1 MKTETH
7 PLTPVMQLSRRASLL
22 APLLALALTA
32 VAPVVATA
40 QAWPSKPIKIIVP
53 FPPGGT
59 SDPMARIIGQKL
71 GEILGQSFVVENK
84 AGAGTTIGTADVAR
98 APADGYT
105 LLLTPAPFVITQY
118 VYPKLPYDGK
128 KDFTPIGLIQTTPT
142 VLVVNPK
149 LGVRT
154 PAELLQLVR
163 SRPGKITFGTPG
175 VGTLPHLIGE
185 LLNMQAGLNMVHVP
199 YKGGAPALNDLLAG
213 VVDMAIMTPLIR
225 ETVQSGKLVAIG
237 TTSLRRTPSTPDW
250 PTLAETVVP
259 GFEALAWFGL
269 MARSNTPPD
278 ILKKLSAAMQE
289 ALQDPVVRQRI
300 AASGDVPLGSAQEF
314 QDFLNREHDRWER
327 TVKTAAIKPE

>member
-1 MKTETH
+1 
-7 PLTPVMQLSRRASLL
+7 
-22 APLLALALTA
+22 
-32 VAPVVATA
+32 
-40 QAWPSKPIKIIVP
+40 
-53 FPPGGT
+53 
-59 SDPMARIIGQKL
+59 MARIIGQKL
-71 GEILGQSFVVENK
+71 GDILGQSFVVENK
-84 AGAGTTIGTADVAR
+84 AGAGTTIGTAEVAR

-105 LLLTPAPFVITQY
+105 LLLAPAPFVITQY

-142 VLVVNPK
+142 VIVVNPK

-163 SRPGKITFGTPG
+163 SKPGRITFGTPG
-175 VGTLPHLIGE
+175 AGTLPHLIGE

-225 ETVQSGKLVAIG
+225 DTVQSGKLVAIG
-237 TTSLRRTPSTPDW
+237 TTALKRTSSTPDW
-250 PTLAETVVP
+250 PTLAETVLP

-289 ALQDPVVRQRI
+289 ALQDPVVRQKI
-300 AASGDVPLGSAQEF
+300 AASGDVPLGTTQEF

-327 TVKTAAIKPE
+327 TVKQAAIKPE

>member
-1 MKTETH
+1 MKTLFPNRPST
-7 PLTPVMQLSRRASLL
+7 LFQRAAFI
-22 APLLALALTA
+22 APLLAAAWLALVPQTA
-32 VAPVVATA
+32 SG
-40 QAWPSKPIKIIVP
+40 QAWPTKPIKIIVP

-84 AGAGTTIGTADVAR
+84 AGAGTTIGTAEVAR

-105 LLLTPAPFVITQY
+105 LLLAPAPFVITQY

-128 KDFTPIGLIQTTPT
+128 KDFTPIGLIQTTPA
-142 VLVVNPK
+142 VIVVNPK

-154 PAELLQLVR
+154 PAELFQLIR
-163 SRPGKITFGTPG
+163 SKPGRITFGTPG

-185 LLNMQAGLNMVHVP
+185 LLNMQAGLNMAHVP

-225 ETVQSGKLVAIG
+225 DTVQSGKLVAIG
-237 TTSLRRTPSTPDW
+237 TTSLRRTSSTPDW

-278 ILKKLSAAMQE
+278 ILKKLSAGMQE
-289 ALQDPVVRQRI
+289 ALQDPLVRQKI
-300 AASGDVPLGSAQEF
+300 GASGDVPLGTTQEF
-314 QDFLNREHDRWER
+314 QDFLNREHDRWGHL
-327 TVKTAAIKPE
+327 VKQAAIKPE

>member
-1 MKTETH
+1 MKTHAPNRPST
-7 PLTPVMQLSRRASLL
+7 LSRRASFVTPLLAAACLAL
-22 APLLALALTA
+22 APLT
-32 VAPVVATA
+32 VSG

-84 AGAGTTIGTADVAR
+84 AGAGTTIGTAEVAR

-105 LLLTPAPFVITQY
+105 LLLAPAPFVITQY

-142 VLVVNPK
+142 VIVVNPK

-163 SRPGKITFGTPG
+163 SKPGRITFGTPG
-175 VGTLPHLIGE
+175 AGTLPHLIGE
-185 LLNMQAGLNMVHVP
+185 LLNMQAGLNMIHVP

-225 ETVQSGKLVAIG
+225 DTVQSGKLVAIG
-237 TTSLRRTPSTPDW
+237 TTALKRTSSTPDW

-289 ALQDPVVRQRI
+289 ALQDPVVRQKI
-300 AASGDVPLGSAQEF
+300 AASGDVPLGTTQEF
-314 QDFLNREHDRWER
+314 QEFLNREHDRWER
-327 TVKTAAIKPE
+327 TVKQAAIKPE